1 MRNYRTLLTVVLFCL
16 ALPRFLAAQG
26 ELSAGSPAPE
36 FTLKSQDGTEVSLR
50 DYRGKWVVLYFYPN
64 DFGNRCSIQARNFQR
79 DQAQYRQK
87 NAVVLGINLF
97 DVESHKSFCDKEGLT
112 FKLLADTDGAVS
124 RRYGTL
130 TNLLVTKTVSRMT
143 FLIGPDG
150 KVAAIL
156 SDVNAPTHS
165 ADVLAALTRLQQNG
179 K

>member
-1 MRNYRTLLTVVLFCL
+1 MHTYRTLLVVVLFCL
-16 ALPRFLAAQG
+16 ALPQFLVAQG
-26 ELSAGSPAPE
+26 ELSVGSPAPE
-36 FTLKSQDGTEVSLR
+36 FTLKSQEGTDVSLHQ
-50 DYRGKWVVLYFYPN
+50 YRGKWLVLYFYPN

-79 DQAQYRQK
+79 DQAQYQQK

-97 DVESHKSFCDKEGLT
+97 DVESHKNFCNKEGLT

-124 RRYGTL
+124 RGYGTL

-150 KVAAIL
+150 KIAEIFR
-156 SDVNAPTHS
+156 DVNAPTHS
-165 ADVLAALTRLQQNG
+165 ADVLAALTRLQNG